1 MTNLEEYNEGNPN
14 SAYHFL
20 KASPGGKLILLAV
33 LALVGSILLSLFTL
47 IIGKLS
53 GTDMTLLVQGQ
64 IESTDKNAWY
74 VLRILLVFNSI
85 MVFIIPAYIYNYIVD
100 RNYLNQYGIEEP
112 KNINYWPWAFMLF
125 TVAMPLVIASAWAN
139 QQIDLPTWAQQSEE
153 NINGIIE
160 SLLKNSSVPSFVFN
174 IVVMAFLPAV
184 GEEWFFRASL
194 QRLLSSWFKKEWIAI
209 IFTGFIFSLLHFQ
222 FEGFLPRFIL
232 GMILGLIF
240 SKTKNIWVC
249 ILLHFL
255 FNAIQITT
263 AFFNT
268 DKLSNLNKEQI
279 PTPNWWIV
287 SLCSIILI
295 YLISSSSKPNTE
307 VNEY

>member
-20 KASPGGKLILLAV
+20 KASAGGKLILLV
-33 LALVGSILLSLFTL
+33 MLALAGSILLSLFTL
-47 IIGKLS
+47 ILGKLS
-53 GTDMTLLVQGQ
+53 GIDITLLMQGQ
-64 IESTDKNAWY
+64 IESSNNNAWF
-74 VLRILLVFNSI
+74 VLRVLLVLNSI
-85 MVFIIPAYIYNYIVD
+85 MVFIIPAYLYNYISD
-100 RNYLNQYGIEEP
+100 RNFLYQYGIEEP
-112 KNINYWPWAFMLF
+112 KSTNYWPWAFMLF
-125 TVAMPLVIASAWAN
+125 TVSLPLVIASAWAN
-139 QQIDLPTWAQQSEE
+139 QQIDLPVWAQQSED

-160 SLLKNSSVPSFVFN
+160 SLLKNNSIPGFIFN

-194 QRLLSSWFKKEWIAI
+194 QRLLSTWFKKEWIAI
-209 IFTGFIFSLLHFQ
+209 ICTGFLFSLLHFQ

-240 SKTKNIWVC
+240 SKTKNIWAC

-263 AFFNT
+263 AFFNI
-268 DKLSNLNKEQI
+268 DKLSNMNKEQI
-279 PTPNWWIV
+279 PSPNWWIV
-287 SLCSIILI
+287 SLCTIILI
-295 YLISSSSKPNTE
+295 YLISSSSKNNTE